1 MKNFSIAIVLL
12 VLVFSCSRK
21 NKDTAETKN
30 LSDTEMIAR
39 AYGIDNFNKLERLQY
54 TFNVSRHVTLLVART
69 WLWNKET
76 GDITLINNQDTVTYR
91 QTNITDDLKNVDHR
105 FINDKYWLL
114 FPFQLIWDSNMTY
127 TNMGTQKAP
136 ISGKQLTKLTVQY
149 GDDGGYTPG
158 DAYDL
163 YLDEKW
169 IIQEW
174 EFRKTNKEAPG
185 SAITW
190 EGYAEFSGIKVATE
204 HNNKDSGLRIYFTDV
219 KFE

>member
-1 MKNFSIAIVLL
+1 MKNFLIAPILMTL
-12 VLVFSCSRK
+12 IFGCSNK
-21 NKDTAETKN
+21 NYDNVETKS
-30 LSDTEMIAR
+30 LSDIEKVAK
-39 AYGIDNFNKLERLQY
+39 AYGFENFNKIKQLQY
-54 TFNVSRHVTLLVART
+54 TFNVARYDTLLVARS

-76 GDITLINNQDTVTYR
+76 GDITMINNQDTVTYR
-91 QTNITDDLKNVDHR
+91 QANITDELKKADHR

-114 FPFQLIWDSNMTY
+114 FPFQLIWDSNMSY
-127 TNMGTQKAP
+127 KNMGSQKAP
-136 ISGKQLTKLTVQY
+136 ISGNQLIKLTVQY

-163 YLDEKW
+163 YLDKDW
-169 IIQEW
+169 IIREW

-190 EGYAEFSGIKVATE
+190 EGYTIFNGITVATE